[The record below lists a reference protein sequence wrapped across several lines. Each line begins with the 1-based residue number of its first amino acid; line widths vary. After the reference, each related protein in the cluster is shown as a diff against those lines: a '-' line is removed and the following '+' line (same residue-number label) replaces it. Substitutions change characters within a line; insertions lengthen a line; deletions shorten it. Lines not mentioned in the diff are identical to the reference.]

1 MQNRCRIQKSML
13 LQAIGACVR
22 QELSKNACRQHSSRH
37 ANLKKETDPHANLK
51 KETDPAANPEEA
63 SDSDIKREEN
73 QIRMQSRRKEQKI

>member
-1 MQNRCRIQKSML
+1 ML

-37 ANLKKETDPHANLK
+37 ANPEEEP
-51 KETDPAANPEEA
+51 DPAANPEEETDPDANPVEA
-63 SDSDIKREEN
+63 SDPDIKREEN